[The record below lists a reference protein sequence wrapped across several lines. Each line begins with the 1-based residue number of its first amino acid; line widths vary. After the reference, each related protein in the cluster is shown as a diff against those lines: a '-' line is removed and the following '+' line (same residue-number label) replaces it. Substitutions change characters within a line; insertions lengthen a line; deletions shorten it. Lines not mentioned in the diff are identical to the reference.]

1 MTTMPKRVL
10 IADFKHE
17 TNTFSQLPTTLDSYR
32 ARGLYYGDEVVRKL
46 RGTKTEMAAFIDA
59 CARFD
64 WQGTYAVYGDA
75 TPSGKVTEETFEH
88 MATVI
93 LDCLTDQGPF
103 DAVLLS
109 LHGAMVCTHVDDGE
123 GELLGRIRN
132 RIGWKIP
139 IAVTLDLHA
148 NITDRMAEL
157 ADIMVIYRTY
167 PHIDQYEIAN
177 EAAGLLQRT
186 LLGEIKPRCVV
197 ARGRMLDGA
206 DHGRTTTPGP
216 MTEALMS
223 VKLGVEQTPAALS
236 GSVACG
242 FPWADIAET
251 GPSVVIVGDGD
262 AAGCQELANKR
273 IDEIW
278 QSRHRLTIRPVSI
291 EEALTT
297 VQTAGERKA
306 PIVLADFADNP
317 GGGGYGDATRLL
329 KAMIDA
335 NLQNAAFATLYDPVA
350 VRTCIEQGLG
360 AHVVVA
366 IGGKIDARYGA
377 PIPVTGHV
385 VAVTDGTLR
394 LKGPMMAGTTINMG
408 PTAVLRVGGIDI
420 VLTSGR
426 FQAYDLNFFEHAH
439 IDPRKKD
446 VLAVKS
452 AHHFRAAFA
461 PIASEVIVVD
471 SGGGLTSLNYKEL
484 PYTQVRRPVYPLDL
498 D

>member
-1 MTTMPKRVL
+1 MLNMQKRVL

-17 TNTFSQLPTTLDSYR
+17 TNTFSQLPTTLDSYK
-32 ARGLYYGDEVVRKL
+32 ARGLYYGPDIAHKL

-59 CARFD
+59 CARFE
-64 WQGTYAVYGDA
+64 WQGTYAVYADA

-109 LHGAMVCTHVDDGE
+109 LHGAMVCTHVEDGE
-123 GELLGRIRN
+123 GELLARVRE
-132 RIGWKIP
+132 RIGRDIP

-148 NITDRMAEL
+148 NVTDRMAGL
-157 ADIMVIYRTY
+157 VDIMVIYRTY
-167 PHIDQYEIAN
+167 PHVDQYEVAN

-197 ARGRMLDGA
+197 ARGQMLDGA

-223 VKLGVEQTPAALS
+223 TKLAVGQTPGALT

-242 FPWADIAET
+242 FPWADTADT

-262 AAGCQELANKR
+262 SPAYQQLADKR

-278 QSRHRLTIRPVSI
+278 QSRHRLTIHPVSI
-291 EEALTT
+291 EQALAT
-297 VQTAGERKA
+297 VQAAGEQKA

-317 GGGGYGDATRLL
+317 GGGGYGDGTRLL

-335 NLQNAAFATLYDPVA
+335 DLQDAAFATLYDPVA
-350 VRTCIEQGLG
+350 VRTCMEQGLG

-366 IGGKIDARYGA
+366 IGGKIDERYGA

-385 VAVTDGTLR
+385 TAVTDGTLR
-394 LKGPMMAGTTINMG
+394 LKGPMMAGTSINMG
-408 PTAVLRVGGIDI
+408 PTVVLRVGGIDI
-420 VLTSGR
+420 VMTSGR

-439 IDPRKKD
+439 IDPRNKA
-446 VLAVKS
+446 VIAVKS

-461 PIASEVIVVD
+461 PIASQVILVD
-471 SGGGLTSLNYKEL
+471 GGGGLTSRNYKEL
-484 PYTQVRRPVYPLDL
+484 PYTKVRRPVYPLDL